1 MAEGAE
7 GAEPVELARL
17 HAELSRYL
25 RHAAEHD
32 ESDAE
37 LQLALELLPPEAE
50 LERARLR
57 EQSAK
62 NLMLRGHLREAVGE
76 AAAAARDARR
86 LGASNVEAGAMNTEG
101 YARAALGDVAE
112 GARLLRGAVDLASRD
127 GSPADHVRAV
137 INLSEILDQGG
148 RTDEALAVVRAT
160 LPMVHEHIEPSSYDT
175 FLEIQEAHE
184 LLRLGRTADA
194 MNAVPERIP
203 GDAIG
208 STAMYL
214 SAVRAY
220 IALLRG
226 DDDAARHA
234 LDKLRRQSLGSRDP
248 QWIEALEVATAQLA
262 VRAGRLEDARAAAAR
277 GLTSVEGTDEGARR
291 LKLLWVAL
299 MVEADGVERARA
311 LGEPFDE
318 ETATTLRARLAAA
331 RGRPG
336 QWAEG
341 PRYATLAGA
350 EVTRLEHALGRAAP
364 EPGSWLDAAAGFD
377 ELGLPWPAAYARL
390 RAAEA
395 YVAAGERA
403 AAAEPLI
410 AARAAAESMEAA
422 PLVDAADALARRA
435 RIRVTVDEA
444 PDEPEAEA
452 APFGLTPREH
462 QVLLL
467 VAEGCTNREIGEQ
480 LFMSEKT
487 ASVHVSR
494 ILAKLEVSGRVE
506 AAAIAHRLGLAG

>member
-1 MAEGAE
+1 
-7 GAEPVELARL
+7 
-17 HAELSRYL
+17 
-25 RHAAEHD
+25 
-32 ESDAE
+32 
-37 LQLALELLPPEAE
+37 
-50 LERARLR
+50 
-57 EQSAK
+57 
-62 NLMLRGHLREAVGE
+62 
-76 AAAAARDARR
+76 
-86 LGASNVEAGAMNTEG
+86 
-101 YARAALGDVAE
+101 
-112 GARLLRGAVDLASRD
+112 
-127 GSPADHVRAV
+127 
-137 INLSEILDQGG
+137 
-148 RTDEALAVVRAT
+148 
-160 LPMVHEHIEPSSYDT
+160 
-175 FLEIQEAHE
+175 
-184 LLRLGRTADA
+184 
-194 MNAVPERIP
+194 
-203 GDAIG
+203 
-208 STAMYL
+208 
-214 SAVRAY
+214 
-220 IALLRG
+220 
-226 DDDAARHA
+226 
-234 LDKLRRQSLGSRDP
+234 
-248 QWIEALEVATAQLA
+248 
-262 VRAGRLEDARAAAAR
+262 
-277 GLTSVEGTDEGARR
+277 
-291 LKLLWVAL
+291 
-299 MVEADGVERARA
+299 
-311 LGEPFDE
+311 
-318 ETATTLRARLAAA
+318 
-331 RGRPG
+331 
-336 QWAEG
+336 
-341 PRYATLAGA
+341 
-350 EVTRLEHALGRAAP
+350 VTRLEHALGRAAP

>member
-1 MAEGAE
+1 
-7 GAEPVELARL
+7 
-17 HAELSRYL
+17 
-25 RHAAEHD
+25 
-32 ESDAE
+32 
-37 LQLALELLPPEAE
+37 
-50 LERARLR
+50 
-57 EQSAK
+57 
-62 NLMLRGHLREAVGE
+62 
-76 AAAAARDARR
+76 
-86 LGASNVEAGAMNTEG
+86 
-101 YARAALGDVAE
+101 
-112 GARLLRGAVDLASRD
+112 
-127 GSPADHVRAV
+127 
-137 INLSEILDQGG
+137 
-148 RTDEALAVVRAT
+148 
-160 LPMVHEHIEPSSYDT
+160 
-175 FLEIQEAHE
+175 
-184 LLRLGRTADA
+184 
-194 MNAVPERIP
+194 
-203 GDAIG
+203 
-208 STAMYL
+208 MYL